1 MEGDETINV
10 RTWGCCC
17 CCCRR
22 FDALRCVELVAGP
35 FVIVVVLNV
44 NKIVKK
50 KLSRKKKLPEARAPT
65 TAAAAVAGDAV
76 VTPVA
81 AVC

>member
-50 KLSRKKKLPEARAPT
+50 KIVEKKKIT
-65 TAAAAVAGDAV
+65 
-76 VTPVA
+76 
-81 AVC
+81 